1 MSSRSSISSTS
12 NDNNR
17 NNEYENSISCADI
30 TIVAVITGSIVNIV
44 CPVFPKLFSEN
55 IYLPYMQSDNNKETI
70 LSINF
75 FLFLYRFF
83 FSFLSM
89 NLLIDNKKRRNARLT
104 GKPLFTTKVMADS
117 RYFIF
122 PSPSKINLTCDCH

>member
-55 IYLPYMQSDNNKETI
+55 IYLP
-70 LSINF
+70 
-75 FLFLYRFF
+75 
-83 FSFLSM
+83 
-89 NLLIDNKKRRNARLT
+89 
-104 GKPLFTTKVMADS
+104 
-117 RYFIF
+117 
-122 PSPSKINLTCDCH
+122 